1 MRRKVAIAIP
11 SVSHAVTGQDFELV
25 RRLLA
30 EESAIA
36 LDPGKEYL
44 VEARLTPLVRELKL
58 NSIGEL
64 LGRLRYDPGNGLC
77 RRIVEAMVTTESSF
91 FRDQHPFQALRHTV
105 LPELV
110 RLRQDD
116 RQLRIWCAASS
127 LGQEPYSIAMLIRE
141 HFPELASWKITLLA
155 SDISREVL
163 KRARQARYNQIEV
176 NRGLP
181 AALLIKYFEQ
191 QGTHWQLKP
200 AIRDMV
206 SFLEINLAK
215 PWPFLPQMDL
225 IVLRNVMIY
234 FDVPT
239 KKTILERAGRL
250 LRSGGYLLLGSAE
263 TTFNLDDS
271 YRRVET
277 IRGPFYQQAN
287 LA

>member
-1 MRRKVAIAIP
+1 M
-11 SVSHAVTGQDFELV
+11 TGQDFEVV

-64 LGRLRYDPGNGLC
+64 LGRVRQDQSNGLG

-91 FRDQHPFQALRHTV
+91 FRDQHPFQALRQTV
-105 LPELV
+105 LPELIHLRREER
-110 RLRQDD
+110 RLQ
-116 RQLRIWCAASS
+116 IWCAASS
-127 LGQEPYSIAMLIRE
+127 FGQEPYSIAILIRE
-141 HFPELASWKITLLA
+141 HFPELADWKVTLLA

-163 KRARQARYNQIEV
+163 ERARQARYNQIEV

-181 AALLIKYFEQ
+181 AALLVKYFEQ

-200 AIRDMV
+200 TIREMV
-206 SFLEINLAK
+206 TFTEINLAK

-239 KKTILERAGRL
+239 KKIILEKASGL
-250 LRSGGYLLLGSAE
+250 LRAGGYLLLGSAE
-263 TTFNLDDS
+263 TTFNIDDS

-277 IRGPFYQQAN
+277 IRGPFYQQVKPG
-287 LA
+287 

>member
-1 MRRKVAIAIP
+1 M
-11 SVSHAVTGQDFELV
+11 TGQDFEAV
-25 RRLLA
+25 RHLLA

-36 LDPGKEYL
+36 LDAGKEYL

-58 NSIGEL
+58 GSISEL
-64 LGRLRYDPGNGLC
+64 LVHVRRDPGNGLN

-91 FRDQHPFQALRHTV
+91 FRDQHPFQALHQTV
-105 LPELV
+105 LPELI
-110 RLRQDD
+110 RLRQEQ
-116 RQLRIWCAASS
+116 RQLQIWCAASS
-127 LGQEPYSIAMLIRE
+127 YGQEPYSIAMLIRE
-141 HFPELASWKITLLA
+141 HFPVLADWKITLLA

-163 KRARQARYNQIEV
+163 ERARQARYNQIEV

-181 AALLIKYFEQ
+181 AALLVKYFQQ
-191 QGTHWQLKP
+191 QGTHWQLNP

-206 SFLEINLAK
+206 TFQEINLAK

-239 KKTILERAGRL
+239 KKVLLERAGRL
-250 LRSGGYLLLGSAE
+250 LKSGGYLLLGSAE

-277 IRGPFYQQAN
+277 VRGPFYQQAGR
-287 LA
+287 A